1 MMGTNIQ
8 NLIYASGFNRMRPTP
23 QGMSRSGGDM
33 EVRLV
38 SLVSFPPFGYLSLF
52 LFCMAL
58 VALLGFLT
66 LTRSCVISKKSVLS

>member
-23 QGMSRSGGDM
+23 WWGMSRSGGDM

-58 VALLGFLT
+58 VALPWFLNSYSF
-66 LTRSCVISKKSVLS
+66 LCDF